1 MLKAE
6 TPMFKQ
12 LALAYDFDS
21 WGNVIRLKTL
31 LVIGKFLT
39 WIAKIAIEILYSL
52 LFFHFLLNFLDIK
65 VEYGRKIIWV
75 SFVVTL

>member
-6 TPMFKQ
+6 TQMFKQ
-12 LALAYDFDS
+12 LALASDFDS
-21 WGNVIRLKTL
+21 WRNVIRLKTL

-39 WIAKIAIEILYSL
+39 WIAKIAIEILHTL
-52 LFFHFLLNFLDIK
+52 LFFHLLLNFLNIK

-75 SFVVTL
+75 SFVVIL